1 MKRFLYRYKADIG
14 NYLLTGFLTLVLGVI
29 ATTRWPGPMLLA
41 AAETPGAFAW
51 YQEGVDSAGRLTRTP
66 VKNGDTVRPMANG
79 NVTLWLEA
87 YDPDKLRRVSLT
99 TPLPNTGTMT
109 FIDGATRVYL
119 RYGWKA
125 SAGQRTW
132 TGSLRDALGNTY
144 QTTLTLNV
152 VL

>member
-1 MKRFLYRYKADIG
+1 MKRVVLFLAA
-14 NYLLTGFLTLVLGVI
+14 LVSLTGAALPVRAEV
-29 ATTRWPGPMLLA
+29 PGS
-41 AAETPGAFAW
+41 FRW
-51 YQEGVDSAGRLTRTP
+51 YQETKDSQGRMILQPVSAGQ
-66 VKNGDTVRPMANG
+66 TVRPLANG

-99 TPLPNTGTMT
+99 TPTPNTGTMT
-109 FIDGATRVYL
+109 FIDGATRVYV

-125 SAGQRTW
+125 TAGQRTW

>member
-1 MKRFLYRYKADIG
+1 MKRVVLFLAA
-14 NYLLTGFLTLVLGVI
+14 LVSLTG
-29 ATTRWPGPMLLA
+29 A
-41 AAETPGAFAW
+41 ALSLRAEVPGAFAW

-66 VKNGDTVRPMANG
+66 VKNGDTVRPMKNG

-99 TPLPNTGTMT
+99 TPTPNTGTMT
-109 FIDGATRVYL
+109 FIDGATRVYV

-125 SAGQRTW
+125 TAGQRTW

-144 QTTLTLNV
+144 QTSLTLNV

>member
-1 MKRFLYRYKADIG
+1 MKKV
-14 NYLLTGFLTLVLGVI
+14 GFLIGAIVL
-29 ATTRWPGPMLLA
+29 ALHLSA
-41 AAETPGAFAW
+41 ALRAEAPGAFRW
-51 YQEGVDSAGRLTRTP
+51 YQETKDSQGRIVLQPVSAGQ
-66 VKNGDTVRPMANG
+66 TVRPMANG

-87 YDPDKLRRVSLT
+87 YDPDRLRRVSMT

-125 SAGQRTW
+125 TAGSRTW